1 MELLRN
7 DNQNKQNSIDT
18 KNDTIKKFDNEIED
32 QKNVVLEKSWK
43 LQQSIGESFSNALVG
58 YRNSKKSFLK
68 NVFQLIWIGTKKQL

>member
-58 YRNSKKSFLK
+58 YRNSKKKFFEK
-68 NVFQLIWIGTKKQL
+68 CI